1 MQKTELKSLILKL
14 LRAKKEIQLTDI
26 SQSAH
31 LSKDNPSA
39 RRAIQRALA
48 ELVSEEIILPIGKAR
63 SRFYVLKN
71 NLKYDTTK
79 KISPNDPFQGIGLS
93 ETSKILLKYLSLPL
107 KSRSP
112 IGYQKVFLSKYTP
125 NKTKYL
131 TLDEKKALWKLGLVE
146 KKTHSSSRDPQRGFE
161 GII

>member
-14 LRAKKEIQLTDI
+14 LRTKQEVQLTDI

-31 LSKDNPSA
+31 LSKDNPSE

-79 KISPNDPFQGIGLS
+79 KI
-93 ETSKILLKYLSLPL
+93 
-107 KSRSP
+107 
-112 IGYQKVFLSKYTP
+112 TP
-125 NKTKYL
+125 HN
-131 TLDEKKALWKLGLVE
+131 
-146 KKTHSSSRDPQRGFE
+146 PFE
-161 GII
+161 GIPLS